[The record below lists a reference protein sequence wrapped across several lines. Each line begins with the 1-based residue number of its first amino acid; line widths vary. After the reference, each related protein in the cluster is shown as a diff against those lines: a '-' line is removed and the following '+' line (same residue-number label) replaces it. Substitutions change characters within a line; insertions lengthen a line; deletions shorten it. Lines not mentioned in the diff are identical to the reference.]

1 MEFLHSAGAKM
12 SLAAVKRVGELKAP
26 EKAWLVSMLGADVSD
41 DAEVQITLR
50 QPGMPAIPGV
60 QASAAL
66 VEIMG
71 RMEAKLYGVPDNEME
86 AALDEAMSAVRPQY
100 RP

>member
-1 MEFLHSAGAKM
+1 MDFPQSVDPRM
-12 SLAAVKRVGELKAP
+12 SPAAVKRVSELKGP
-26 EKAWLVSMLGADVSD
+26 EKAWLVSLLGTDVSD

-50 QPGMPAIPGV
+50 NPGSPSIPGP

-66 VEIMG
+66 NEIMS
-71 RMEAKLYGVPDNEME
+71 RMEAKLHDVSAKDME
-86 AALDEAMSAVRPQY
+86 ESLDEAMSAVRPRY